1 MALESLRFVRLL
13 KPYPQFA
20 IRPTTRN
27 HNMLNRN
34 EVINTIASCVGPA
47 HKVDLKEYEL
57 LILVELY
64 KV

>member
-1 MALESLRFVRLL
+1 
-13 KPYPQFA
+13 
-20 IRPTTRN
+20 
-27 HNMLNRN
+27 MLNRN